1 MFRQSLLPLV
11 NVPML
16 DYTLDFLASAGVQE
30 TFVFCC
36 HLADQIRTHIR
47 NSRWGRSS
55 SSMQVRPVLSDGC
68 RSVGDALR
76 EIDAKSLVRND
87 FFLLLGDAVANLN
100 LKEVMEE
107 HKQRIK
113 KTKSSVMTMLF
124 KKAPPKHRTR
134 CAEDNVLMAV
144 DPNTNRVHHWQ
155 KTVLDKNLRIPL
167 ELWEENPDLV
177 LRQDL
182 LDCQLCVCTPAV
194 PPLFTDNFDYSTMDD
209 FVRGILIDEEILG
222 NTIHINVVQ
231 DSYCARVSNPYMYD
245 AISRDIIQRWVV
257 PQTADGM
264 NIIRSDHVT
273 QCRHNVYLS
282 KDVSLARGCVLVQN
296 VVLAG
301 GTSVQTKTT
310 ITDSV
315 VGKNCKIGANVKIK
329 GCYLWDSVTVED
341 NCVLEGAIICDNVTI
356 YTNTTVQHRTILS
369 WNVKVGPDI
378 KLPSNLRLQAQPQ
391 VDEFADTAVQD
402 VPDVTPEYGSKS
414 RAFPFREETDSEDE
428 GEEQLGSEWGEP
440 LIPKQEDGDDEED
453 EEEDDAILSDSDL
466 DEDISPADSP
476 VPDDFGMFYGEVL
489 DTLKRAREENISTD
503 NVILEINSLKHAY
516 NIAISDVHHG
526 VIKVLIDQ
534 PLRDN
539 PDKKGPQLLTVV
551 LKHLDSHLSLIKNY
565 IKSAEAQLDC
575 LHSLE
580 DFAIDNEVVS
590 SILVKVVH
598 HLYNRDILDEG
609 VILKWHQ
616 TIPDMM
622 HEVEDHKR
630 IRKQMEAFI
639 NWLEEA
645 EEETD
650 DDEDD

>member
-1 MFRQSLLPLV
+1 MAPKGKPGARGDDLKQEEILQAVVIADSFNVRFGPITQEKPRSLLPLV

-428 GEEQLGSEWGEP
+428 GEEQLG
-440 LIPKQEDGDDEED
+440 
-453 EEEDDAILSDSDL
+453 
-466 DEDISPADSP
+466 
-476 VPDDFGMFYGEVL
+476 MFYGEVL

-630 IRKQMEAFI
+630 IRKQME
-639 NWLEEA
+639 
-645 EEETD
+645 
-650 DDEDD
+650 